1 MVLGATAATGFS
13 GSRTQR
19 RGCSAKECA
28 REHDQRV
35 KRERRMVRGTKT
47 SPLRSCFKRRR
58 ACKIPPKAIA
68 LPADRTLSAPELGAL
83 SDEELL
89 RRAHDDVVLLA
100 RDRGVKI
107 GLFGNHCALPDEGDD
122 DSKPTFFHANE
133 VRAASDSIEAFFEED
148 LDGVRLR
155 SSAFKAIA
163 EEKLGFDYFGAGECI
178 VACLLRG
185 GAAEFRRDDLH
196 AMLYMPNGPT

>member
-1 MVLGATAATGFS
+1 
-13 GSRTQR
+13 
-19 RGCSAKECA
+19 
-28 REHDQRV
+28 
-35 KRERRMVRGTKT
+35 MVRATKT

-58 ACKIPPKAIA
+58 ACKIPPKAIV
-68 LPADRTLSAPELGAL
+68 LPANRTLSAAELDAL

-89 RRAHDDVVLLA
+89 RRAHNDVVLLA
-100 RDRGVKI
+100 RERGVTLGI
-107 GLFGNHCALPDEGDD
+107 YGNHCALPDEGSDD
-122 DSKPTFFHANE
+122 AKPTFFHVNE
-133 VRAASDSIEAFFEED
+133 VRAASNSIEVFFEHA

-196 AMLYMPNGPT
+196 AMLYLPGGPS